1 MENSIELRRCNLM
14 MGTWE
19 LIEMCERMA
28 GMIFSDLTFDQPG
41 MRGVITILFDDATA
55 PEQMGFTLEGELS
68 IQPRAERGEQEEEK
82 YPQEI
87 PIAPEDEEVYQEMM
101 EEQQAGGEKEVDKVV
116 VEPFMVDKIV
126 VNGIELTSTSSLTSF
141 QVACAFRGISIS
153 GPRMKCYRRLVNH
166 MKTLELQAAYEAVQA
181 YKKSETRHPH
191 FQVPAE
197 KPSDYEVQKH
207 CLTHLPYAPW
217 CSHCLAHRGRPDRHE
232 RNDAAKEG
240 SIPVISFGFCTT
252 KSLAD
257 DSAEES
263 VPASLW
269 MVMVDSQTGAV
280 GCVPLPSKGQIK
292 LATSEVMAFT
302 QGLGYHSVCFHTANQ
317 L

>member
-1 MENSIELRRCNLM
+1 
-14 MGTWE
+14 
-19 LIEMCERMA
+19 
-28 GMIFSDLTFDQPG
+28 
-41 MRGVITILFDDATA
+41 
-55 PEQMGFTLEGELS
+55 
-68 IQPRAERGEQEEEK
+68 
-82 YPQEI
+82 
-87 PIAPEDEEVYQEMM
+87 
-101 EEQQAGGEKEVDKVV
+101 
-116 VEPFMVDKIV
+116 
-126 VNGIELTSTSSLTSF
+126 
-141 QVACAFRGISIS
+141 
-153 GPRMKCYRRLVNH
+153 

-252 KSLAD
+252 KSLGD

-302 QGLGYHSVCFHTANQ
+302 QGLGYHCLLPHSEPAVRKILRALLNARHALGLPTKITTAKPYDHGNSLLAENAIQ
-317 L
+317 